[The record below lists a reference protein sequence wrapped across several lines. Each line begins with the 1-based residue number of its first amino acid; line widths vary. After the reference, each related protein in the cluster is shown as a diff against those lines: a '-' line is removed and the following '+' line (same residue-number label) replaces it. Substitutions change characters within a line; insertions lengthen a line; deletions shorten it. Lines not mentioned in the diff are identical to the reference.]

1 MREKIEEKLRA
12 AFGESVI
19 SVSEFKGEVTAEVKR
34 ESIVEVCRFVKE
46 DPELWFDFL
55 SDVCGA
61 DMLDFEDASA
71 RKAYLAIE
79 HDFRP
84 AQVPIEERFR
94 VIYNMIS
101 LKNKTR
107 LRIKVKV
114 DGENPVCPSVTS
126 VYPAA
131 NWYERETFD
140 MFGIT
145 FEGHPDLRRMYMP
158 EEYEYYPLRKDFPLM
173 GIPGSIPLP
182 RK

>member
-12 AFGESVI
+12 AFGENIGSF
-19 SVSEFKGEVTAEVKR
+19 SEFKGQLSVEVKR
-34 ESIVEVCRFVKE
+34 EAIVEVCKLLKE
-46 DPELWFDFL
+46 DPELGFNFL

-61 DMLDFEDASA
+61 DMLSFENASS
-71 RKAYLAIE
+71 RKAYLAVE
-79 HDFRP
+79 QEFRP
-84 AQVPIEERFR
+84 EEVPVEERFI
-94 VIYNMIS
+94 VVYQLTS
-101 LKNKTR
+101 LSNKTR
-107 LRIKVKV
+107 VRLKVKV

-126 VYPAA
+126 VYPSA

-145 FEGHPDLRRMYMP
+145 FEGHPDMRRMYMP

-173 GIPGSIPLP
+173 GVPGSIPLP